1 MSELKIT
8 IYGTVWCGDCMRSR
22 RYLEKYNIEYDWIDI
37 DQDQQGEIFV
47 LKINHGMRSVPT
59 ILFPDGSILVEPSN
73 EELKSRLLIG

>member
-1 MSELKIT
+1 
-8 IYGTVWCGDCMRSR
+8 MRSR